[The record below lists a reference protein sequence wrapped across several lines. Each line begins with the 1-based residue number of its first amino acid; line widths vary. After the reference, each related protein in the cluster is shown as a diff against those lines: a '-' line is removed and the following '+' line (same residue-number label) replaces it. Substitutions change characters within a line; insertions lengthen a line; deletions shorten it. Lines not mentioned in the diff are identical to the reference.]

1 MENWK
6 KGKERER
13 ERERER
19 DTERVRRG
27 RGRWRSGD
35 WSRSSRGW
43 GERRRIGKAIRS
55 CLGLILLLLRTP
67 IPLAKSTLDL
77 RSFSLSLSL
86 SSDPTTTHFCFHT
99 EINSIV
105 FFWRRPCYCYCFD
118 THTLTV
124 VVLVGAICKRKWG
137 FGFLL
142 EECESV
148 KLNQLWWFLGF
159 QILINIWTSFLKSK
173 MVIICHA
180 FLVLKFQLKIKN

>member
-1 MENWK
+1 MD
-6 KGKERER
+6 KGIKERER

-55 CLGLILLLLRTP
+55 CLGLIPLLLRTP

-86 SSDPTTTHFCFHT
+86 SLFRSYYYSFLLRHQ
-99 EINSIV
+99 INWIV
-105 FFWRRPCYCYCFD
+105 FWRRPSCCYCFD
-118 THTLTV
+118 TLTLTV
-124 VVLVGAICKRKWG
+124 VVLVGAICKTKWG
-137 FGFLL
+137 KYTM
-142 EECESV
+142 SV
-148 KLNQLWWFLGF
+148 K
-159 QILINIWTSFLKSK
+159 
-173 MVIICHA
+173 
-180 FLVLKFQLKIKN
+180 QLKCKSPIAEMDNTHLQASPSVINFCYSLCRFMVY

>member
-6 KGKERER
+6 KGK

-55 CLGLILLLLRTP
+55 CLGLIPLLLRTP

-99 EINSIV
+99 QINWIV
-105 FFWRRPCYCYCFD
+105 FWRRPSCCYCFY
-118 THTLTV
+118 TLTLTV
-124 VVLVGAICKRKWG
+124 VVLVGAICKTKWG

-159 QILINIWTSFLKSK
+159 QILKNIWTSFLKSK
-173 MVIICHA
+173 MVIIYYA
-180 FLVLKFQLKIKN
+180 FLISLFWKFNFN

>member
-6 KGKERER
+6 KGK

-55 CLGLILLLLRTP
+55 CLGLIPLLLRTP

-77 RSFSLSLSL
+77 RSFSLSLSFFRSYYYSFL
-86 SSDPTTTHFCFHT
+86 FPHTDKLNCFLA
-99 EINSIV
+99 
-105 FFWRRPCYCYCFD
+105 P
-118 THTLTV
+118 
-124 VVLVGAICKRKWG
+124 A
-137 FGFLL
+137 FLL
-142 EECESV
+142 LLFWHSHSHCGGVGGCNLQNKVRLWIFVGGVWKCETESTV
-148 KLNQLWWFLGF
+148 MISWFSNFEKYMNLLF
-159 QILINIWTSFLKSK
+159 KE
-173 MVIICHA
+173 
-180 FLVLKFQLKIKN
+180 